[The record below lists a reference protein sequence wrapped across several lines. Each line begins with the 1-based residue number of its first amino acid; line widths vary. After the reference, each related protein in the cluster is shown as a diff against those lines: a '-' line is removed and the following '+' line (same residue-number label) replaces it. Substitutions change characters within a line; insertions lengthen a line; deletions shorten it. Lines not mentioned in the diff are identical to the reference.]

1 MPILEIE
8 NLTKKY
14 NDGIK
19 TVICTSCPHLD
30 NCKKSKKCKAKN
42 VIDNI
47 SLNID
52 SGKIIGLLGPNG
64 SGKTTLLKIL
74 AGLLTK
80 TSGEVHID
88 GKEIGIE
95 TKAIVSFLPDRTYFS
110 SWMKVYDI
118 LSFFSDFYADFD
130 MSKATEMLGLLKIG
144 VNDRIKTMSKGT
156 KEKLNLVL
164 VMSRNARL
172 YLLDEPI
179 GGVDPAA
186 RDYILRT
193 IISNYSE
200 DSSVIITTH
209 HIADVEKILDDVIFL
224 NEGRIELN
232 SPVEDLREERGK
244 SIDEIFRETYKY

>member
-1 MPILEIE
+1 MPVLEIK

-14 NDGIK
+14 
-19 TVICTSCPHLD
+19 
-30 NCKKSKKCKAKN
+30 SKKM

-64 SGKTTLLKIL
+64 CGKTTLLKIL

-80 TSGEVHID
+80 TNGEIYID

-95 TKAIVSFLPDRTYFS
+95 TKAIVSFLPDKPYFA
-110 SWMKVYDI
+110 SWMKVHDI
-118 LSFFSDFYADFD
+118 LAFFADFYRDFD
-130 MSKATEMLGLLKIG
+130 MKKATEMLELLKIG
-144 VNDRIKTMSKGT
+144 VNDKIKTMSKGT
-156 KEKLNLVL
+156 KEKLNLAL

-193 IISNYSE
+193 IIANFSE
-200 DSSVIITTH
+200 NSSVIITTH
-209 HIADVEKILDDVIFL
+209 HIADVEKILDDVVFL
-224 NEGRIELN
+224 SNGKIELY
-232 SPVEDLREERGK
+232 SAVEDLREEKGK
-244 SIDEIFRETYKY
+244 SVDEIFRETYRC

>member
-1 MPILEIE
+1 MPILEIKD
-8 NLTKKY
+8 LIKKY
-14 NDGIK
+14 H
-19 TVICTSCPHLD
+19 T
-30 NCKKSKKCKAKN
+30 KN

-47 SLNID
+47 SLNVD
-52 SGKIIGLLGPNG
+52 SGKIVGLLGPNG
-64 SGKTTLLKIL
+64 SGKTTLIKLL
-74 AGLLTK
+74 AGLLTA
-80 TSGEVHID
+80 TSGDILID
-88 GKEIGIE
+88 NKKIGIE
-95 TKAIVSFLPDRTYFS
+95 TKAIVSFLPDRPYFAN
-110 SWMKVYDI
+110 WMKVHDI
-118 LSFFSDFYADFD
+118 LAFFADFYRDFS
-130 MSKATEMLGLLKIG
+130 MKKATEMLELLNIG

-164 VMSRNARL
+164 VMSRDAKL

-224 NEGRIELN
+224 NEGKIELN
-232 SPVEDLREERGK
+232 SAVEDLREERGK
-244 SIDEIFRETYKY
+244 SVDEIFRETYRYLGGI

>member
-8 NLTKKY
+8 NLTKRY
-14 NDGIK
+14 K
-19 TVICTSCPHLD
+19 T
-30 NCKKSKKCKAKN
+30 KN
-42 VIDNI
+42 VLYDI

-80 TSGEVHID
+80 TSGEIHID

-95 TKAIVSFLPDRTYFS
+95 TKAIVSFLPDRTYFA

-118 LSFFSDFYADFD
+118 LNLFSDFYSDFD
-130 MSKATEMLGLLKIG
+130 MAKANEMLKLLKIG

-200 DSSVIITTH
+200 NSSVIITTH
-209 HIADVEKILDDVIFL
+209 HIADVEKIIDDVIFL
-224 NEGRIELN
+224 NKGKIELN
-232 SPVEDLREERGK
+232 SPAEDLREEQGK
-244 SIDEIFRETYKY
+244 SIDEIFRESYKY